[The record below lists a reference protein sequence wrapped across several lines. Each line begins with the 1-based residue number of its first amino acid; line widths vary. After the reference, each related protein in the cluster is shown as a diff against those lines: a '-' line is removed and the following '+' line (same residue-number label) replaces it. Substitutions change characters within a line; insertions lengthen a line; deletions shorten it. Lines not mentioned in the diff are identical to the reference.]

1 MRSPW
6 LEGPIPVGAGVTSPP
21 GVSPELVMELEFVFV
36 GEWFGGLEGGLDAP
50 VRIHSGLRCK
60 LGELVAA
67 I

>member
-1 MRSPW
+1 
-6 LEGPIPVGAGVTSPP
+6 
-21 GVSPELVMELEFVFV
+21 VSPELVMELEFVFV